1 MTRHVRVQ
9 RAAIPLSVAAVALGA
24 FALRLIQLGV
34 DSLWYDE
41 TVSVYLAGQ
50 PVAELIAHTAR
61 DIHPPGYYLLLR
73 AWLIPA
79 GFPTGHADAAGYRL
93 EFMAGFL
100 SLWLGVLLVPL
111 TWQLA
116 RRLRQGDT
124 VAALAALLV
133 AVSPFGVWYSQE
145 VRMYTLGA
153 CLAVVCLLATVPF
166 LLGDSSRRK
175 LVRAA
180 ILFALAAVTGLFTL
194 YYFAFLLVSVNLLVL
209 TVLATRWRRGRV
221 AQTAL
226 SISANTSSAGL
237 SLSESSKRKLGL
249 WLAAQVGVLILYL
262 PWLPVAWRQATNP
275 PVPPWRSA
283 PQLGQVLVESWN
295 ALSLGQSADA
305 TRLWP
310 LLGLTV
316 ALVVVGVIVS
326 WRKNGQQRLAAIFLL
341 VATFGPLALILLASV
356 LTPLYHVR
364 YLFTYSPPFSILLAV
379 GLTTLARWRRPAGQ
393 WLAAGAA
400 LALFAGCGLSLRAFW
415 TDPVYAADD
424 LRSATRELA
433 ERWRPGDIILANAG
447 YTYPALLTY
456 WPGPVAWH
464 VRLSDYT
471 QKMTTATESVRG
483 AVILQTG
490 HVDGD
495 PDLGW
500 GDPRSDF
507 YALPEDDMQAIL
519 RELSAQTGR
528 LWHYRLYDTVN
539 DPQSAIRDELA
550 HGWTLFD
557 DRVYRGE
564 ASLRVQGWQGMRQA
578 LSSYLPPTVAAF
590 GGWLELA
597 LAPDAVPHQ
606 VEAGGL
612 VDVPRALWRRL
623 PDYPGQPVALSL
635 RLVDT
640 AGEVWAAADEPL
652 GGNHL
657 DLTRA
662 NELEQPLRLA
672 IPAGVA
678 PGRYNLT
685 LVVYDPQTGQ
695 PLPVTTPAGAAGA
708 SVVLGQVNIVRSV
721 QPPAMQPSLS
731 NFGPLRL
738 MEASTPA
745 AAISPGDE
753 VPLSLLWQAA
763 PDYHPEPL
771 VVVVQLMNEDGQVV
785 AGLEEEPLAGR
796 YPTSAWQAGELVQD
810 RHTLVVP
817 ANTPPGIYQLIVG
830 LYQAEDGQ
838 RLVTTSG
845 PFGLVK
851 KDFTAVQEITVR

>member
-24 FALRLIQLGV
+24 FALRLVQLGV

-116 RRLRQGDT
+116 RRLRLGDT
-124 VAALAALLV
+124 VAALAALLI

-175 LVRAA
+175 LVRAS
-180 ILFALAAVTGLFTL
+180 ILFALAAAAGLFTL

-209 TVLATRWRRGRV
+209 IVLATRWRKGRQARS
-221 AQTAL
+221 AQST
-226 SISANTSSAGL
+226 SANTSRSGA
-237 SLSESSKRKLGL
+237 SLSENSKTKLGL
-249 WLAAQVGVLILYL
+249 WLAAQVGALILYL

-275 PVPPWRSA
+275 PVPPWRST

-295 ALSLGQSADA
+295 ALSFGQSADV

-310 LLGLTV
+310 LLVLTL

-364 YLFTYSPPFSILLAV
+364 YLFTYSPPFSILLAL

-400 LALFAGCGLSLRAFW
+400 LALLAGCALSLRAFW

-433 ERWRPGDIILANAG
+433 ERWRPGDAILANAG

-464 VRLSDYT
+464 GRLSDYT
-471 QKMTTATESVRG
+471 QDVATEADFSRG

-507 YALPEDDMQAIL
+507 YALPADVMQEKLAEVAK
-519 RELSAQTGR
+519 RLSAAYGIT
-528 LWHYRLYDTVN
+528 
-539 DPQSAIRDELA
+539 
-550 HGWTLFD
+550 
-557 DRVYRGE
+557 
-564 ASLRVQGWQGMRQA
+564 
-578 LSSYLPPTVAAF
+578 
-590 GGWLELA
+590 
-597 LAPDAVPHQ
+597 
-606 VEAGGL
+606 
-612 VDVPRALWRRL
+612 
-623 PDYPGQPVALSL
+623 
-635 RLVDT
+635 
-640 AGEVWAAADEPL
+640 
-652 GGNHL
+652 
-657 DLTRA
+657 
-662 NELEQPLRLA
+662 
-672 IPAGVA
+672 
-678 PGRYNLT
+678 
-685 LVVYDPQTGQ
+685 
-695 PLPVTTPAGAAGA
+695 
-708 SVVLGQVNIVRSV
+708 
-721 QPPAMQPSLS
+721 
-731 NFGPLRL
+731 
-738 MEASTPA
+738 ASTT
-745 AAISPGDE
+745 
-753 VPLSLLWQAA
+753 
-763 PDYHPEPL
+763 
-771 VVVVQLMNEDGQVV
+771 
-785 AGLEEEPLAGR
+785 R
-796 YPTSAWQAGELVQD
+796 
-810 RHTLVVP
+810 
-817 ANTPPGIYQLIVG
+817 
-830 LYQAEDGQ
+830 
-838 RLVTTSG
+838 
-845 PFGLVK
+845 
-851 KDFTAVQEITVR
+851 